1 MMLGNSDNVGLL
13 RVLIYYIHE
22 HPEWTA
28 SDEKRKALADAIHSF
43 LVSANDVFQGQIK

>member
-1 MMLGNSDNVGLL
+1 MMLGNNDNVELL
-13 RVLIYYIHE
+13 RVLIHYVHE

-43 LVSANDVFQGQIK
+43 LMGANDVFQGQSK